1 MIEQLFPKLI
11 GYSFPEENNKFV
23 KCLCQFAPSWTDRRL
38 NEAKVISDGAA
49 TWLNVCYCCLTV
61 LPFPDLNGLGHLG
74 S

>member
-49 TWLNVCYCCLTV
+49 TWSDGDAQEHSDVPIMCATAA
-61 LPFPDLNGLGHLG
+61 
-74 S
+74 